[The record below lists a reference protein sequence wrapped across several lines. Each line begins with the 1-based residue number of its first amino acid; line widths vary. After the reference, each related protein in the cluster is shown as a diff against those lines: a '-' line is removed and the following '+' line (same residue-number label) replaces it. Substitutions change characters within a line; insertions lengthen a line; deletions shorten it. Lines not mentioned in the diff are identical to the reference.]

1 MNLATSFCVLGTKQ
15 ARDRISLI
23 LPVARYAM
31 DQDRPIFRGRDDG
44 SDGASSAIAG
54 RRGPLAT
61 TGSSSVLLDVALSAA
76 LIGCVP
82 PSSPEGAINDDIAA
96 ARNVGSG
103 TLSPG
108 ESLRDEP
115 FDAYP
120 WKDN

>member
-1 MNLATSFCVLGTKQ
+1 MD
-15 ARDRISLI
+15 RDRAKI
-23 LPVARYAM
+23 AW
-31 DQDRPIFRGRDDG
+31 RDDG

-54 RRGPLAT
+54 RRGPPAT
-61 TGSSSVLLDVALSAA
+61 TGSSSVLLVVALSAA

-103 TLSPG
+103 TVSPG
-108 ESLRDEP
+108 ENLRYEP

-120 WKDN
+120 WKNN